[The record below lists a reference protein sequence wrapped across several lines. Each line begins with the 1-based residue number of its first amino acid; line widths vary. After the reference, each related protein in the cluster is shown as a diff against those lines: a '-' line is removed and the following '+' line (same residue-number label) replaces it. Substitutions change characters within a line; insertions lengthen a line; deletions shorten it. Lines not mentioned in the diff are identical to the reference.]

1 MAGNP
6 ELLRKSGGPAHR
18 LRHRGRRPG
27 DVPAC
32 WRSHVPLAG
41 LLWST
46 TKTVDQMWED
56 HWPWQKKPT
65 AMPAR
70 TETLMTNPRSH
81 PAGASEAHC
90 GQSLRATGIRDVAAA
105 AGVSTATVSRA
116 LRGLPRVSQS
126 TRQKI
131 LTAAADL
138 GYVASSAASE
148 LARARGTRKATLPEQ
163 LQRVEPPASNTARCS
178 PSGPFEMSDHAASP
192 SRGTIL
198 VVHALTGPARPDEHL
213 APTQA
218 EIEQFIQSV
227 ASAHGFTAC
236 MMFCNEAG
244 MMDAVR
250 AAAAQSVGIVINTGG
265 FSPASPGLD
274 DTLASASVPTVE
286 VRLNNIA
293 QFSAFTAAISGA
305 GIYGYK
311 LAIDYLST
319 IVQPGRGL
327 PG

>member
-6 ELLRKSGGPAHR
+6 ELLRKGGPAHR
-18 LRHRGRRPG
+18 LRHRGRRAGRRSRMLALPRPRG
-27 DVPAC
+27 RPLLVPDQDRGSDVGG
-32 WRSHVPLAG
+32 S
-41 LLWST
+41 
-46 TKTVDQMWED
+46 
-56 HWPWQKKPT
+56 WPWQKKPT

-70 TETLMTNPRSH
+70 TETLMTNPGTH
-81 PAGASEAHC
+81 PAGASEAHS

-178 PSGPFEMSDHAASP
+178 PAGPFEVSDHAASP
-192 SRGTIL
+192 SRGSIL
-198 VVHALTGPARPDEHL
+198 VVNALAGPDRPDEHL
-213 APTQA
+213 APTRA
-218 EIEQFIQSV
+218 EVEQFIRSV

-236 MMFCNEAG
+236 VMFCNEAG
-244 MMDAVR
+244 MMDSVR

-286 VRLNNIA
+286 VRLDNIA

-319 IVQPGRGL
+319 IVQPGRVL